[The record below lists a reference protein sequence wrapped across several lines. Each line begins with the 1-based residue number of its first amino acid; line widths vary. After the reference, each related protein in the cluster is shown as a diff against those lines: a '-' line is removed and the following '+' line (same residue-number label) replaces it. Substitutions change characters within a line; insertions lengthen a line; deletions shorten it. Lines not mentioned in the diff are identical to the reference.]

1 MSRNNEATESLAE
14 GGFSERE
21 MRTDYARS
29 CVWPGWAR
37 LSHDRT
43 PDVHTLEDVLDLQ
56 AKIIEAGDRKSANLM
71 REASTALAG
80 AADKIIEM
88 RRMMKDDGQRM
99 RDLERD
105 LRDARA
111 ALEKANA
118 EIKTAE
124 ENLQTLRMIVAGGEV
139 L

>member
-1 MSRNNEATESLAE
+1 MARKNEAVESLAE
-14 GGFSERE
+14 GGFSENE

-43 PDVHTLEDVLDLQ
+43 PEVHTLEDVLDLQ

-80 AADKIIEM
+80 AADKILGLE
-88 RRMMKDDGQRM
+88 REKHEDGQRM